1 MERVYVFD
9 SICFLLEFPVAKI
22 ASLVSRAK
30 SVKGLVLE
38 NMLTG
43 DLLQRPV
50 SVVVYHSI
58 VVVCNEPNYF
68 GAIVME
74 VNNFQT

>member
-1 MERVYVFD
+1 MCLIQFV
-9 SICFLLEFPVAKI
+9 SLLEFPVAKI
-22 ASLVSRAK
+22 ASLVSQAK

-58 VVVCNEPNYF
+58 VVV
-68 GAIVME
+68 AIVLLPRLIIKPVIQHLEEM
-74 VNNFQT
+74 FTT

>member
-1 MERVYVFD
+1 MCLIQFV
-9 SICFLLEFPVAKI
+9 SLLEFPVAKI
-22 ASLVSRAK
+22 APLVSRAK

-43 DLLQRPV
+43 GLLQRPV